1 MCRIMM
7 LWVVAWLLS
16 GLVNA
21 QVPPNRMV
29 WTGDPLRVPLSNNV
43 EQRLTFPD
51 AKLLW
56 ADVPNKLKD
65 KLTTQIVGNN
75 VYWTAKGT
83 FKRQRITLGEEGSD
97 KIYLLD
103 VSANNRKTNTARIVV
118 MRGSDPYA
126 STPQPAPPINSQVDS
141 IRKASRSPMAGY
153 ATLLR
158 FAASEVYAPQRL
170 RMRNTG
176 IVKVSLSASSV
187 HNLLPQRNLSIK
199 TVAAWRSQGFY
210 VTALNIVNVSKNN
223 VRLDPR
229 AIRGMWKASLFHHN
243 FLRGYGSRD
252 DNTTLFLISDKPF
265 NDAINSHPM
274 IQLGG

>member
-1 MCRIMM
+1 MRKIMTVW
-7 LWVVAWLLS
+7 LAALLLS
-16 GLVNA
+16 GVASA
-21 QVPPNRMV
+21 QTPPNRMV
-29 WTGDPLRVPLSNNV
+29 WKGDPLRVSLSKNV

-51 AKLLW
+51 AKLMW
-56 ADVPNKLKD
+56 ADVPNKLRGQ
-65 KLTTQIVGNN
+65 LTTQIVGNN

-103 VSANNRKTNTARIVV
+103 VSSSNKKTNTARIVV
-118 MRGSDPYA
+118 MQGRDPYA
-126 STPQPAPPINSQVDS
+126 STPAAAPPINSRVDS
-141 IRKASRSPMAGY
+141 IRRASRSPMAGY

-158 FAASEVYAPQRL
+158 FAAAEVYAPQRL

-176 IVKVSLSASSV
+176 IVKVSLSAASV
-187 HNLLPQRNLSIK
+187 RNLLPQRNLSIK

-210 VTALNIVNVSKNN
+210 VTALNVVNVSGNN
-223 VRLDPR
+223 ARLDPR
-229 AIRGMWKASLFHHN
+229 AIRGMWKAALFHHN

-274 IQLGG
+274 IQLEG